1 MFLSRLMLDPRS
13 PAVRRDLA
21 DRHGLHRSVMCAFPD
36 VEEDEARS
44 RLGVL
49 FRIESGDG
57 GRELRLYVQS
67 TEAPD
72 WSRLPEDYLLGV
84 PENPAC
90 RPLEAAHER
99 LQEGTT
105 FAFTLTANP
114 TRKVGT
120 TLKSEREA
128 GCKKNGRRAP
138 IRDPLQQIEWLV
150 RKGEQGG
157 FELLPSD
164 RTGLPDVAVREEAMI
179 RGRRSGS
186 GVSFSGVVYQGHLR
200 ISNREAFMETL
211 RGGVGPGKAYG
222 LGLMLIAP
230 AHSLSRA

>member
-1 MFLSRLMLDPRS
+1 MFLSRLMLDSRS

-36 VEEDEARS
+36 VEGDEARG

-57 GRELRLYVQS
+57 GRGLRLYVQS
-67 TEAPD
+67 AEVPD
-72 WSRLPEDYLLGV
+72 WSRLSEGYLLSV

-90 RPLEAAHER
+90 RPLEAAYEC
-99 LQEGTT
+99 LKDG
-105 FAFTLTANP
+105 AVLSFTLAANP

-128 GCKKNGRRAP
+128 GHKENGKRVP
-138 IRDPLQQIEWLV
+138 IRDPLQQVEWLV

-157 FELLPSD
+157 FELLPSE
-164 RTGLPDVAVREEAMI
+164 RNGSPDVALREEPMV
-179 RGRRSGS
+179 RGRRSGTGLS
-186 GVSFSGVVYQGHLR
+186 LCCVVYRGHLR

-230 AHSLSRA
+230 AHSLGHA